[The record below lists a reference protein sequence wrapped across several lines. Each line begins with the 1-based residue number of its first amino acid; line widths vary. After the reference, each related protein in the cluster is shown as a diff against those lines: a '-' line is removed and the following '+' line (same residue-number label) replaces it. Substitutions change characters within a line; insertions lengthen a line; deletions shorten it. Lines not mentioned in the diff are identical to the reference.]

1 MHVLSTESFFNT
13 QRINKDS
20 VTRILYG
27 QIEVL
32 NNEFFL
38 LLFSQLNLSVNRFYS
53 SPWLKG
59 YLDTSH
65 VATNFETIRQYGVF
79 VIDFDRSKL
88 SQNEASGK
96 VYYLRTHCA
105 LCYFIYYAVTTSC
118 NFFYFM

>member
-13 QRINKDS
+13 QRINKDT
-20 VTRILYG
+20 VTLILYG

-65 VATNFETIRQYGVF
+65 VATNFETITQYGVF

-88 SQNEASGK
+88 SQNKASGK

-105 LCYFIYYAVTTSC
+105 LCYFIYYAVTAAC